1 MGPKLSLSLEEARA
15 LPKVLLHDHL
25 DGGLRPETIV
35 QLADAVGHSLPT
47 TDLEELVAYF
57 RRGADARDILQY
69 LETFGHTVPLLQ
81 TAENLHRVASE
92 AALDLAAD
100 GVIYAEVRFAPEL
113 HVGIAGSPLSL
124 DDAIEAV
131 SSGFAD
137 AVADPSTTI
146 KINTIVCAMRTE
158 QRSVEVAEACV
169 RWLDRGIDGAGRV
182 VAFDLA
188 GAETGFPPTDH
199 AAAVAIAREGLARLT
214 VHASEAP
221 GLELISQALE
231 VGAERIGHGVR
242 LIEDCE
248 LGSDGLIL
256 GSLARSVRDRQ
267 IPLELCPS
275 CNVQI
280 GAVPTLAEHP
290 IGDFLRAGFKATINT
305 DNRLMSGV
313 SASSELADVA
323 TTFGLSTGEVQQLLL
338 NGAEAS
344 FANHDIKQQVI
355 AQINASS

>member
-1 MGPKLSLSLEEARA
+1 MGLSLEEARA

-35 QLADAVGHSLPT
+35 GLADAVGHSLPT
-47 TDLEELVAYF
+47 TDLDELVAYF
-57 RRGADARDILQY
+57 RYGADAGDILQY

-81 TAENLHRVASE
+81 NAESLHRVARE
-92 AALDLAAD
+92 AAQDLAAD
-100 GVIYAEVRFAPEL
+100 GVIYAEIRFAPEL
-113 HVGIAGSPLSL
+113 HVGSAGSPLAL

-131 SSGFAD
+131 TSGFAD
-137 AVADPSTTI
+137 GVSKAGSASI

-231 VGAERIGHGVR
+231 VGAQRIGHGVR

-248 LGSDGLIL
+248 LGPEGLIL
-256 GSLARSVRDRQ
+256 GPLASSIRDRQ

-280 GAVPTLAEHP
+280 GAVPTLSDHP
-290 IGDFLRAGFKATINT
+290 IGAFLRAGFKATINT

-323 TTFGLSTGEVQQLLL
+323 TTFDLSSDEVRQLLL

-344 FANHDIKQQVI
+344 FAHHDTKQQVI
-355 AQINASS
+355 TQVKALS